1 MNFLTVKAQYPLP
14 QVKALVNR
22 PRNVTLELDICW
34 EYSNVRV
41 KDGGQGKRSL
51 QDKLRALR
59 TNIPHHQQ
67 VVHQVPDKLDR
78 HNLFPNQR
86 NVHLKAQGIEDLG
99 LVTSRGRIRMNH
111 VKRVKEEGTR
121 LKTLKK
127 LKGSLMSLTSRRRRT
142 PPPKGSRR
150 EAVDMLKKRHE
161 EERPLGG
168 NKKKEAFDML
178 KRCIRNESVLLVPE
192 LEEPFE
198 LEEDAPQFAVG
209 TTKNELGS

>member
-1 MNFLTVKAQYPLP
+1 
-14 QVKALVNR
+14 
-22 PRNVTLELDICW
+22 
-34 EYSNVRV
+34 
-41 KDGGQGKRSL
+41 
-51 QDKLRALR
+51 
-59 TNIPHHQQ
+59 
-67 VVHQVPDKLDR
+67 
-78 HNLFPNQR
+78 
-86 NVHLKAQGIEDLG
+86 
-99 LVTSRGRIRMNH
+99 MNH